1 MYYYMFQEHN
11 DNICVYISIN
21 LFKQNKLNKDYRELI
36 REFLTIITGK
46 NLYFTK
52 FSTKIH

>member
-21 LFKQNKLNKDYRELI
+21 LFKQNKLKKDYREI
-36 REFLTIITGK
+36 NTRVFNDNHREKLV
-46 NLYFTK
+46 LY
-52 FSTKIH
+52 